1 MGTCDSSGSCSSALA
16 ELGFQVNSVL
26 FACSA
31 RYHGSVRSPC
41 GWFTSVILMYR
52 VLEVSCQTLP
62 SLYAAAFRIKGE
74 ETHPGYLSHDIVE
87 QDSLEKTMLFPS
99 LLVCRKTLAA
109 KYVFP

>member
-1 MGTCDSSGSCSSALA
+1 MCDSSGLCSSALA

-41 GWFTSVILMYR
+41 GWFTSVILTYR

-62 SLYAAAFRIKGE
+62 SLYAAAFHIKGE
-74 ETHPGYLSHDIVE
+74 ETHPGYLSHD
-87 QDSLEKTMLFPS
+87 SRARLFGKNMLFPS
-99 LLVCRKTLAA
+99 LLVRWKTLAA

>member
-1 MGTCDSSGSCSSALA
+1 MCDSSGLCSSALA

-41 GWFTSVILMYR
+41 GWFTSVILTYR

-62 SLYAAAFRIKGE
+62 SLYAAAFHIKGE

-87 QDSLEKTMLFPS
+87 QDSLEKTCYFHP
-99 LLVCRKTLAA
+99 CWCAGKH
-109 KYVFP
+109 